1 METKYCYTKI
11 IVLGSGKLAW
21 QCAVTGSKYIQNV
34 EVLEYKVTD
43 STVLKKLC
51 EKEGLAYFCCDRDQL
66 FQRLSRESEQTLVVS
81 AGNTY
86 LIPGEVVHK
95 SNLTIINWHNALLP
109 AHRGR
114 NAEAWC
120 IFEGDAETGITWHML
135 VEKVDA
141 GDVLAQEKIVID
153 DRVTA
158 LQLFQK
164 QCRLGVEV
172 FDRFVESLLEGRCSL
187 TAQADSDRQQL
198 HLSRDI
204 PGGGCLDTE
213 WGYDRMSRFLRS
225 MDYGSLRL
233 LGDMY
238 VEWEG
243 ETYSFYK
250 YKLEEA
256 DRTDGAEW
264 QDGDLILYRGG
275 HKIVLKGL
283 KRERGTEN
291 ER

>member
-21 QCAVTGSKYIQNV
+21 QCAVTGSKYVKNV

-51 EKEGLAYFCCDRDQL
+51 EKEGLVYFCCDRDQL

-86 LIPGEVVHK
+86 LIPGEVVDK

-120 IFEGDAETGITWHML
+120 IFEGDTETGITWHML

-141 GDVLAQEKIVID
+141 GDILAQEKIVID

-164 QCRLGVEV
+164 QCKLGMEV
-172 FDRFVESLLEGRCSL
+172 FDGFIESLLEDRCTL
-187 TAQADSDRQQL
+187 TRQADTDRQQL

-250 YKLEEA
+250 YKLEET
-256 DRTDGAEW
+256 DRSEGAEW
-264 QDGDLILYRGG
+264 QDGDLILYRDG
-275 HKIVLKGL
+275 HRVVLNGL

-291 ER
+291 EG